1 MSTTLGRILQQNTP
15 EIPQENNADAKP
27 VQHANGGTTP
37 TQNEGEAPVNDG
49 SAVVGGQSPEAKE
62 EAAPVQPQTY
72 NNGDAQAPVTKPKD
86 APSITG
92 GTAGDTDGGTAAPA
106 GGAQK
111 KMSYMDILNQMYKQP
126 SKEDIEKERKKAKR
140 DKIFA
145 AIGDGIAALSN
156 LYFTTQGAPNA
167 FDAKNSLSA
176 KAKERWDKVEKD
188 REAEN
193 KAYFNAYMQAAK
205 TDAEEAR
212 DERNWKRQ
220 LERDEKADKQWQAQF
235 DQNKD
240 QWQKSYDRQKER
252 DEVQDKQWQ
261 QSFNEGKRQFSVS
274 SSQSAQRINME
285 SKRLAKEMQGDD
297 VSFALGTGKGTVSVP
312 KEALNASNVSYVF
325 SKLPDEVKATCKG
338 EAVYDSKHKKVVGHK
353 APTTEAMLICIGAN
367 IESSAEAQNAL
378 REIGGQQVSG
388 GKKVGLK

>member
-1 MSTTLGRILQQNTP
+1 MSTTLGRILQQDTP
-15 EIPQENNADAKP
+15 AVPQENNADAKP
-27 VQHANGGTTP
+27 AQHANGGTTP

-62 EAAPVQPQTY
+62 NAAPVQPQTY
-72 NNGDAQAPVTKPKD
+72 NNGDAQAPVTQPKD
-86 APSITG
+86 APNITG
-92 GTAGDTDGGTAAPA
+92 

-205 TDAEEAR
+205 TDAEDAR

-220 LERDEKADKQWQAQF
+220 LERDEKADRQWQAQF

-285 SKRLAKEMQGDD
+285 SKRLAKEMQGDN

-325 SKLPDEVKATCKG
+325 SKLPDDVKATCKG

-367 IESSAEAQNAL
+367 IESSADAQNAL